1 MVIIDLIQQA
11 FGFIVPLAILL
22 GLLIFVHELGHFSVA
37 KFFGVRVETFSIG
50 FGKKIW
56 ERTKGDTTYCLSLIP
71 FGGYVKMYGDD
82 PTADIPESE
91 KQYSFLHKNVWQRIG
106 VVLAGPLMN
115 FFFAIFVFALI
126 AVVGEDKPIAK
137 VGEIQPGTAAHV
149 MGLQAGDEILKVNSK
164 PVSLMEEVQSAV
176 EQNGDSEITMT
187 IKRHGSDKELV
198 LSGETKIINN
208 PNILST
214 EKMVGSLEGL
224 QFMPTASMVGIDH
237 PESIAAQKGL
247 KTGSLITE
255 VDGVALQRW
264 YELDYLMTKAISENK
279 TFTVKFKPTQDA
291 KEQSIQLNAQEDSFK
306 NLKDFGIHPLDLF
319 VGSVVDESAAKAAGL
334 QKNDH
339 ITAIDGKEISHWS
352 ELVNRVRA
360 FENDKE
366 PLSLKVIR
374 DGESLQMEM
383 SPKPVAQKDPI
394 TGMEKNV
401 YAIGITTS
409 LMGAPPVLT
418 LVRTS
423 NVVQVIKRGFVDS
436 YNWSVTTLLSFWKL
450 LTNQVSAKS
459 IGGPLMIGQLASQ
472 SMAVGLSAFLK
483 IMGII
488 SINLFILNLLPLP
501 VLDGGHLLFYT
512 IEVIRGKPVSMRVLE
527 VAQTFGL
534 VLLLSLMVFA
544 TYNDFARFL
553 GFL

>member
-1 MVIIDLIQQA
+1 MIQQA

-91 KQYSFLHKNVWQRIG
+91 KQYSFLHKSVWQRIG

-115 FFFAIFVFALI
+115 FFFAILVFALI
-126 AVVGEDKPIAK
+126 ALVGEDKPIAK
-137 VGEIQPGTAAHV
+137 VGEIQPGTAAHI
-149 MGLQAGDEILKVNSK
+149 MGLQAGDEILKVNGKS
-164 PVSLMEEVQSAV
+164 VSLMEEVQSLV
-176 EQNGDSEITMT
+176 EKNANAKITMT
-187 IKRHGSDKELV
+187 IKRHGSEQEMELQ
-198 LSGETKIINN
+198 GETLIVEN

-224 QFMPTASMVGIDH
+224 QFMPTASMVGIDQ
-237 PESIAAQKGL
+237 PDSIAAQKGL
-247 KTGSLITE
+247 ATGSLITE
-255 VDGVALQRW
+255 VDGVKLQRW
-264 YELDYLMTKAISENK
+264 YELEYLMNKAISENK
-279 TFTVKFKPTQDA
+279 SFTLKFKVDQNA
-291 KEQSIQLNAQEDSFK
+291 EEQSVQLNAQEDAFK
-306 NLKDFGIHPLDLF
+306 NLKEFGIHPLDLF

-339 ITAIDGKEISHWS
+339 ITAIDGNEISHWS

-360 FENDKE
+360 YEEDKQ
-366 PLSLKVIR
+366 PLALKVVR
-374 DGESLQMEM
+374 AGEELNMEM
-383 SPKPVAQKDPI
+383 SPKPVLQKDPV
-394 TGMEKNV
+394 TGMEKKV

-418 LVRTS
+418 LVRSS
-423 NVVQVIKRGFVDS
+423 NVLEVIKRGFVDS
-436 YNWSVTTLLSFWKL
+436 YNWSVTTVLSFWKL

>member
-91 KQYSFLHKNVWQRIG
+91 KQYSFLHKSVWQRIG

-115 FFFAIFVFALI
+115 FFFAILVFALI
-126 AVVGEDKPIAK
+126 ALVGEAKPIAK
-137 VGEIQPGTAAHV
+137 VGEIQPGTAAHI
-149 MGLQAGDEILKVNSK
+149 MGLQAGDEILKVNGKS
-164 PVSLMEEVQSAV
+164 VSLMEEVQSLV
-176 EQNGDSEITMT
+176 EKNANAKITMT
-187 IKRHGSDKELV
+187 IKRHGSEQEMELQ
-198 LSGETKIINN
+198 GETLIVEN

-224 QFMPTASMVGIDH
+224 QFMPTASMVGIDQ
-237 PESIAAQKGL
+237 PDSIAAQKGL
-247 KTGSLITE
+247 ATGSLITE
-255 VDGVALQRW
+255 VDGVKLQRW
-264 YELDYLMTKAISENK
+264 YELEYLMNKAISENK
-279 TFTVKFKPTQDA
+279 SFTLKFKVDQNA
-291 KEQSIQLNAQEDSFK
+291 EEQSVQLNAQEDAFK
-306 NLKDFGIHPLDLF
+306 NLKEFGIHPLDLF

-339 ITAIDGKEISHWS
+339 ITAIDGNEISHWS

-360 FENDKE
+360 YEEDKK
-366 PLSLKVIR
+366 PLALKVVR
-374 DGESLQMEM
+374 AGEELNMEM
-383 SPKPVAQKDPI
+383 SPKPVLQKDPV
-394 TGMEKNV
+394 TGMEKKV

-418 LVRTS
+418 LVRSS
-423 NVVQVIKRGFVDS
+423 NVLEVIKRGFVDS
-436 YNWSVTTLLSFWKL
+436 YNWSVTTVLSFWKL